1 VKTDAKLLSM
11 RDALGQALVELAPEI
26 PELVVLDADVS
37 ASTKTAGFAKAYP
50 NRFFN
55 VGVAEANMA
64 DIAAGMATAGLRP
77 VINTFSLFLALKCA
91 DQIRNTICYNNLPV
105 VLAGAYG
112 GLSDSFDGASHQ
124 AILDIGMLRT
134 LPNMVVIVPADAEE
148 TKQALKLALR
158 RNGPTFIRGCRN
170 ETPIIFE
177 GAEPFEIGKARKLR
191 DGKDVTIAACGVP
204 VVMAMEAAE
213 RLAKDGISVDLLAV
227 ATVKPIDVK
236 ALAASASKT
245 KAVLAVE
252 EHNIYGGFGGAVA
265 ESLAKHAPA
274 KMDFIGVQDRFT
286 ESGPYDALMKKY
298 GISVEAIVAKAKA
311 LVAAKP
317 ATSSVAAS
325 APPAKKA
332 AVRKPTAK
340 AKVVRKTSAKKAVAK
355 NAAARKP
362 GARKPATKKAIARK
376 PARRRK

>member
-1 VKTDAKLLSM
+1 VKTDVKLLSM

-50 NRFFN
+50 ERFFN

-64 DIAAGMATAGLRP
+64 DIAAGMATTGLRP

-124 AILDIGMLRT
+124 AILDIAMLRT
-134 LPNMVVIVPADAEE
+134 LPNMVVIVPADAVE

-170 ETPIIFE
+170 ETPILFE
-177 GAEPFEIGKARKLR
+177 GAEPLEIGKARKLR
-191 DGKDVTIAACGVP
+191 DGNDLTIAACGVP
-204 VVMAMEAAE
+204 VVMAMEAADQ
-213 RLAKDGISVDLLAV
+213 LAREGISVDLLAV

-265 ESLAKHAPA
+265 EALAKHAPA
-274 KMDFIGVQDRFT
+274 QMDFIGVQDRFT

-298 GISVEAIVAKAKA
+298 GISVEAIVAKAEA
-311 LVAAKP
+311 LVAAKRVGAAAP
-317 ATSSVAAS
+317 MAQKAPVAAS
-325 APPAKKA
+325 VARKPVVKAKVVAKPAAKKVVAKKAAAKKMPAKKA
-332 AVRKPTAK
+332 AG
-340 AKVVRKTSAKKAVAK
+340 KKS
-355 NAAARKP
+355 
-362 GARKPATKKAIARK
+362 G
-376 PARRRK
+376 RRR

>member
-1 VKTDAKLLSM
+1 VKTDVKLLSM
-11 RDALGQALVELAPEI
+11 RDALGQTLVELAPEI

-50 NRFFN
+50 DRFFN

-124 AILDIGMLRT
+124 AILDIAMMRT

-170 ETPIIFE
+170 ETPVLFE
-177 GAEPFEIGKARKLR
+177 GAEPFQIGKARKLR
-191 DGKDVTIAACGVP
+191 DGKDLTIAACGIP
-204 VVMAMEAAE
+204 VLMAMEAAE
-213 RLAKDGISVDLLAV
+213 RLAKIGIGVDLLAV
-227 ATVKPIDVK
+227 ATVKPIDEK
-236 ALAASASKT
+236 TLAASAAKT
-245 KAVLAVE
+245 GAVVAVE
-252 EHNIYGGFGGAVA
+252 EHNIVGGFGGAVA
-265 ESLAKHAPA
+265 EALAKHAPA
-274 KMDFIGVQDRFT
+274 KMDFLGVQDRFT
-286 ESGPYDALMKKY
+286 ESGAYDALMKKY
-298 GISVEAIVAKAKA
+298 GISVDAIVAKAKA
-311 LVAAKP
+311 LVKAKP
-317 ATSSVAAS
+317 AAPAASVAVKAARRTAAKAKAVKRPAAKRS
-325 APPAKKA
+325 AAKKA
-332 AVRKPTAK
+332 TP
-340 AKVVRKTSAKKAVAK
+340 KKAAAK
-355 NAAARKP
+355 RPVRRAR
-362 GARKPATKKAIARK
+362 
-376 PARRRK
+376 

>member
-1 VKTDAKLLSM
+1 VKTDVKLLSM
-11 RDALGQALVELAPEI
+11 RDALGQTLVELAPEI

-50 NRFFN
+50 DRFFN

-112 GLSDSFDGASHQ
+112 GLSDSYDGASHQ
-124 AILDIGMLRT
+124 AILDIAMMRAM
-134 LPNMVVIVPADAEE
+134 PNMAVIVPADAEE

-170 ETPIIFE
+170 ETPVLFE
-177 GAEPFEIGKARKLR
+177 GAEPFQIGKARKLR
-191 DGKDVTIAACGVP
+191 DGKDLTIAACGIP
-204 VVMAMEAAE
+204 VLMAMEAAE
-213 RLAKDGISVDLLAV
+213 RLAKDGISVDLLAI
-227 ATVKPIDVK
+227 ATVKPIDAK

-245 KAVLAVE
+245 GAVLAVE

-265 ESLAKHAPA
+265 EALAKHAPA

-286 ESGPYDALMKKY
+286 ESGAYDALMKKY
-298 GISVEAIVAKAKA
+298 GISVDAIVAKAKA
-311 LVAAKP
+311 LVKAKP
-317 ATSSVAAS
+317 VAPAASVAAKV
-325 APPAKKA
+325 AGKKPAS
-332 AVRKPTAK
+332 RKTAAK
-340 AKVVRKTSAKKAVAK
+340 AKVVKRPAAKRAAAKKATRKTTVAK
-355 NAAARKP
+355 KTVRRAR
-362 GARKPATKKAIARK
+362 
-376 PARRRK
+376 

>member
-1 VKTDAKLLSM
+1 VKTDVKLLSM
-11 RDALGQALVELAPEI
+11 RDALGQTLVELAPEI

-50 NRFFN
+50 DRFFN

-124 AILDIGMLRT
+124 AILDIAMMRT

-170 ETPIIFE
+170 ETPVLFE
-177 GAEPFEIGKARKLR
+177 GAEPFQIGKARKLR
-191 DGKDVTIAACGVP
+191 DGKDLTIAACGIP
-204 VVMAMEAAE
+204 VLMAMEAAE
-213 RLAKDGISVDLLAV
+213 RLAKIGIGVDLLAV
-227 ATVKPIDVK
+227 ATVKPIDEK
-236 ALAASASKT
+236 TLAASAAKT
-245 KAVLAVE
+245 GAVLAVE
-252 EHNIYGGFGGAVA
+252 EHNIVGGFGGAVA
-265 ESLAKHAPA
+265 EALAKHAPA
-274 KMDFIGVQDRFT
+274 KMDFLGVQDRFT
-286 ESGPYDALMKKY
+286 ESGAYDALMKKY
-298 GISVEAIVAKAKA
+298 GISVDAIVAKAKA
-311 LVAAKP
+311 LVKAKP
-317 ATSSVAAS
+317 AAPTASVAVKA
-325 APPAKKA
+325 ARRTATKAKAVKRPAAKRPAAKKA
-332 AVRKPTAK
+332 TP
-340 AKVVRKTSAKKAVAK
+340 KKAAAK
-355 NAAARKP
+355 RPVRRAR
-362 GARKPATKKAIARK
+362 
-376 PARRRK
+376 